1 MAQGTIALDG
11 VAPDSALG
19 RRKSAGFWSDAWWR
33 LRHDPTTLAALA
45 VFSTMV
51 LLAVGADFLADNF
64 FHWSFAKQDLL
75 NTYAKP
81 TLSDPAMWLGAD
93 HIGRSEVVRLLYGAR
108 VSLFIGVFGMLVT
121 LTIGL
126 VVGISAG
133 YFRGWW
139 DDVVVWLVSTIRSI
153 PTLYLLLIVGL
164 LFRLDPLSLAI
175 FLGVLGWTGICNLA
189 RGQTFALRERDFV
202 VAARTIGATPLRI
215 MFRHIFPNLLPLM
228 IVLATIDVAGIILA
242 ESAISYIGFG
252 IQPPTPS
259 WGNMI
264 TNASTFLYKGPHL
277 IYGPGIAIGLT
288 VLCLYLIGDGMRDA
302 LDPRLRGAIGG
313 GKSR

>member
-1 MAQGTIALDG
+1 MAQGTIAIDTRLARTG
-11 VAPDSALG
+11 EA
-19 RRKSAGFWSDAWWR
+19 RRASAGFWSDAWWR
-33 LRHDPTTLAALA
+33 LRHDPTTIAALA
-45 VFSTMV
+45 VFLVMV
-51 LLAVGADFLADNF
+51 LLALGADFLADNF
-64 FHWSFAKQDLL
+64 FHWNFAKQDLL

-81 TLSDPAMWLGAD
+81 TLSDPAMWLGGD
-93 HIGRSEVVRLLYGAR
+93 HIGRSVVVRLLYGAR

-121 LTIGL
+121 LTIGI

-139 DDVVVWLVSTIRSI
+139 DDVIVWLVSTIRSI

-164 LFRLDPLSLAI
+164 LFRLDPLSLAV
-175 FLGVLGWTGICNLA
+175 FLGVLGWTGIANLA

-202 VAARTIGATPLRI
+202 VAARTIGATPVRI

-228 IVLATIDVAGIILA
+228 VVLATIDVASIILA

-259 WGNMI
+259 WGNMLN
-264 TNASTFLYKGPHL
+264 NATQFVFRGPHL
-277 IYGPGIAIGLT
+277 IYGPGIAIAVT
-288 VLCLYLIGDGMRDA
+288 VLCLYLIGDGLRDA
-302 LDPRLRGAIGG
+302 LDPRLRGSIG
-313 GKSR
+313 GKSS

>member
-1 MAQGTIALDG
+1 MAQGTIALDSLAPED
-11 VAPDSALG
+11 VAV

-33 LRHDPTTLAALA
+33 LRHDPTTLAAIA
-45 VFSTMV
+45 VFGAMV
-51 LLAVGADFLADNF
+51 LLALGADFLADNF

-81 TLSDPAMWLGAD
+81 NLNDPAMWLGAD

-202 VAARTIGATPLRI
+202 VAARTIGATPTRI

-228 IVLATIDVAGIILA
+228 IVIATIDVAGIILA

-277 IYGPGIAIGLT
+277 IYGPGIAIALT

-302 LDPRLRGAIGG
+302 LDPRLRGVVG
-313 GKSR
+313 GKAR

>member
-1 MAQGTIALDG
+1 MAQGTIALEP
-11 VAPDSALG
+11 VAPAG
-19 RRKSAGFWSDAWWR
+19 AVTRRASSGFWSDAWWR
-33 LRHDPTTLAALA
+33 LRHDPTTLAAIA
-45 VFSTMV
+45 VFGAMV
-51 LLAVGADFLADNF
+51 LLAIGADFLADNF

-81 TLSDPAMWLGAD
+81 TLDDPAMWLGAD

-126 VVGISAG
+126 MVGISAG

-139 DDVVVWLVSTIRSI
+139 DDVVIWLVSTIRSI

-164 LFRLDPLSLAI
+164 LFRLDPLSLAV
-175 FLGVLGWTGICNLA
+175 FLGLIGWTGLCNLA

-202 VAARTIGATPLRI
+202 VAARTIGATPVRI

-277 IYGPGIAIGLT
+277 IYGPAIAISLT

-313 GKSR
+313 KPR